1 MGRTGCA
8 PTEGRVRSGRERGF
22 DSLPLHSEKGNRR
35 LVEMPDITKAQI
47 VALVQAVLA
56 LVIAFGVDLTEA
68 QQTAIIGLAG
78 AVAIVLPLA
87 DAIIRNGRSR
97 IYAES
102 VKAMNATDDD

>member
-1 MGRTGCA
+1 M
-8 PTEGRVRSGRERGF
+8 
-22 DSLPLHSEKGNRR
+22 N
-35 LVEMPDITKAQI
+35 MPDVTKAQI
-47 VALVQAVLA
+47 IALVQAVLA

-78 AVAIVLPLA
+78 AVAIVLPIA

-102 VKAMNATDDD
+102 VKANAQHDD